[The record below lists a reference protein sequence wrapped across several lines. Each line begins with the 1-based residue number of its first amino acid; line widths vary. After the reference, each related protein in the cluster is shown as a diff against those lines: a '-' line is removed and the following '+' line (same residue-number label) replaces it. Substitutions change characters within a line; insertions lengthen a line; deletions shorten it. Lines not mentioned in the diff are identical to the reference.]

1 MGKKKK
7 ANQFDQVEDPA
18 MEFELEENAM
28 ELFLDHLDVE
38 PPTKME
44 QDDKTHAEVKNQ
56 PKMCKKGSKDHEK
69 VDLHGMTLAEAC
81 RFLDG
86 RIEQWFSARSRQL
99 DLEVVTGKGLHT
111 KGKAVGILC
120 REVHGYLC
128 RKHGKLI
135 HEIETS
141 PDAVR
146 LDGVPMRGSFRVKFR
161 KR

>member
-1 MGKKKK
+1 MLKLKISQKR
-7 ANQFDQVEDPA
+7 A
-18 MEFELEENAM
+18 
-28 ELFLDHLDVE
+28 
-38 PPTKME
+38 
-44 QDDKTHAEVKNQ
+44 
-56 PKMCKKGSKDHEK
+56 KGSKDHEK

-146 LDGVPMRGSFRVKFR
+146 LDGVPDAWLLSCEVSKSR
-161 KR
+161 KILLFSKGFL